1 MMYEP
6 LRILIVTN
14 TFPPVAKGGYGE
26 ICADVAC
33 GLAQR
38 GHGVTVLTGVEHG
51 LVDGG
56 GDEQIDERSLS
67 VRRELDMLL
76 APWRKPIPAARR
88 TEKAVRRVLDAG
100 LDAALVWHMRG
111 VLKPCLRVLHD
122 AGIPV
127 FYMLHDRWVIYERAG
142 AFAVPT
148 YRLDRL
154 GLSAL
159 RNLLARPLAR
169 WCELRAPPIKQR
181 GTVCFVS
188 EWLRTEHERLGWDA
202 LDPHV
207 IGSGVDLARFSA
219 GCDTDHERRPV
230 RLLYVGRL
238 HPTKGLAT
246 AVEALA
252 LGPRDLRL
260 TVAGHE
266 DDPQYVQAVRARVTE
281 LGLEERVEWR
291 GEVPREE
298 IPRLLLEHDVF
309 VYPSIGVESGWLGV
323 LEGLAAGRLVVTS
336 APGAP
341 RELVEDGINALLFDP
356 NNPRDLAHALARV
369 SSDQHLRLALRS
381 GARKTALG
389 HSLEAM
395 TGAIEALVDERVRHG
410 CGDSKPSG
418 AKSRSSGVVG

>member
-1 MMYEP
+1 
-6 LRILIVTN
+6 
-14 TFPPVAKGGYGE
+14 
-26 ICADVAC
+26 
-33 GLAQR
+33 
-38 GHGVTVLTGVEHG
+38 
-51 LVDGG
+51 
-56 GDEQIDERSLS
+56 
-67 VRRELDMLL
+67 
-76 APWRKPIPAARR
+76 
-88 TEKAVRRVLDAG
+88 
-100 LDAALVWHMRG
+100 
-111 VLKPCLRVLHD
+111 
-122 AGIPV
+122 
-127 FYMLHDRWVIYERAG
+127 
-142 AFAVPT
+142 
-148 YRLDRL
+148 
-154 GLSAL
+154 
-159 RNLLARPLAR
+159 
-169 WCELRAPPIKQR
+169 
-181 GTVCFVS
+181 
-188 EWLRTEHERLGWDA
+188 
-202 LDPHV
+202 
-207 IGSGVDLARFSA
+207 
-219 GCDTDHERRPV
+219 
-230 RLLYVGRL
+230 
-238 HPTKGLAT
+238 
-246 AVEALA
+246 
-252 LGPRDLRL
+252 
-260 TVAGHE
+260 VAGHE

-381 GARKTALG
+381 GARETALG